1 MGLSTV
7 KHEWRLDTEH
17 GRIHAP
23 FCYFFWVDLE
33 KEGPIFFSIVYPM
46 LTPSPMDS
54 TNPKAIQM
62 ILIKLNISKNKPK
75 VMNLGKRLVERRA
88 DN

>member
-1 MGLSTV
+1 MDLSTV

-33 KEGPIFFSIVYPM
+33 KEGPIFFFNCVPNANTKSNGQY
-46 LTPSPMDS
+46 
-54 TNPKAIQM
+54 Q
-62 ILIKLNISKNKPK
+62 SKGHTDDP
-75 VMNLGKRLVERRA
+75 
-88 DN
+88 D